1 MYLRTGNLPPSSLP
15 RILKKNRQLTYLLLL
30 LRSSSTPS
38 TSKQRST
45 RAGAAAGTSRR
56 PPTRVPS
63 PAPPGLP
70 AATARSTGSGI
81 GTRRASAR
89 LVLRGGD
96 GFGFTS
102 KARVVSTSG
111 PKQQEPPSLLPRSS
125 ETTPRNNPKPHPT
138 PRAAPFPKPAT
149 RPLGNTGYEPP
160 PLANLSPPQKQ
171 QRGPT
176 LWFVPDTANA
186 AYLRFMS
193 KYIITPPHPDAAQAQ
208 P

>member
-1 MYLRTGNLPPSSLP
+1 MKCDPF
-15 RILKKNRQLTYLLLL
+15 
-30 LRSSSTPS
+30 
-38 TSKQRST
+38 
-45 RAGAAAGTSRR
+45 
-56 PPTRVPS
+56 
-63 PAPPGLP
+63 
-70 AATARSTGSGI
+70 
-81 GTRRASAR
+81 ASQ
-89 LVLRGGD
+89 
-96 GFGFTS
+96 TS

-149 RPLGNTGYEPP
+149 RPLGNTGYEPA
-160 PLANLSPPQKQ
+160 PLANLSPLQKQ